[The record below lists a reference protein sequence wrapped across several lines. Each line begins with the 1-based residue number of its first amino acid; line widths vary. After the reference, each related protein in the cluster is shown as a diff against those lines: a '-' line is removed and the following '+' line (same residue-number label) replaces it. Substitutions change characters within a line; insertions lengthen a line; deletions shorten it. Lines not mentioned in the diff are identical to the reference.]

1 VRVVIAEDCV
11 LLRAGIARLLEE
23 AGFDVAGQAG
33 DGEELLRKVRAH
45 QPDVVVADIRMP
57 PDQRDEGVRAAR
69 EIRRAWPHIGV
80 LLLSQHLEE
89 RYAGELLAH
98 GARGIGY
105 LLKDRVADVAR
116 FTDAVR
122 AVGAGGAVLDPEVV
136 AHMVGRRRRAGAL
149 DELSARDRDVL
160 AQIAAGASN
169 RAIARRLFLSE
180 RAVERHVTAIFGK
193 LGLAPSRHVHRR
205 VLAALAHLRAA

>member
-1 VRVVIAEDCV
+1 VRVVIAEDSV

-23 AGFDVAGQAG
+23 AGFDVVGQAG

-45 QPDVVVADIRMP
+45 RPDVAVVDIRMP
-57 PDQRDEGVRAAR
+57 PGQSDEGVRAAR
-69 EIRRAWPHIGV
+69 EIRREWPHVGV
-80 LLLSQHLEE
+80 LLLSQHAEE

-105 LLKDRVADVAR
+105 LLKDRVADVSR
-116 FTDAVR
+116 FTDALR
-122 AVGAGGAVLDPEVV
+122 AVAAGGAVLDPEVV
-136 AHMVGRRRRAGAL
+136 AHMVGRRRRTGLL
-149 DELSARDRDVL
+149 DGLSERDRDVL

-180 RAVERHVTAIFGK
+180 RAVERHVTTIFEK
-193 LGLAPSRHVHRR
+193 LGLAPSPHVHRR
-205 VLAALAHLRAA
+205 VLAALAQLRAA

>member
-136 AHMVGRRRRAGAL
+136 AHMVGRRRAGRAERARSRRARPDRRGGEQPRHRPPALPVRARRGAP
-149 DELSARDRDVL
+149 RDRDLRETGPCAV
-160 AQIAAGASN
+160 AARPPARPRRARSSAS
-169 RAIARRLFLSE
+169 
-180 RAVERHVTAIFGK
+180 
-193 LGLAPSRHVHRR
+193 R
-205 VLAALAHLRAA
+205 VVR